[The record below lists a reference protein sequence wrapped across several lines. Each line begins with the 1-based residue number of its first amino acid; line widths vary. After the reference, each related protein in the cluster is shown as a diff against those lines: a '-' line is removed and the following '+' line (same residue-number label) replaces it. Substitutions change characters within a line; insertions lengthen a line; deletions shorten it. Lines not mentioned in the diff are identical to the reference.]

1 MKILSQ
7 RSQSISPSGI
17 RKMFNMAFG
26 MEDVVSFSVGEP
38 DFTAAPRVVEAACL
52 CNQRGQTKY
61 TPNAGLL
68 ELREKISLDLAKNNC
83 QIDPESEIIVTAG
96 GMEALMMIMQVLL
109 DPGDEVIIAEPYWT
123 NYPEQ
128 VKLAGGVPRL
138 VKVTEEDEFVYHPD
152 ALRGAINERT
162 KAILLNT
169 PANPTGAVAQLP
181 LLEQI
186 AAIAKE
192 FDLYVIS
199 DEVYQKF
206 LYDGL
211 THRSIAALPGMKER
225 TIIVNSFSKTYA
237 MTGWR
242 VGYAAGPS
250 EIIGEMTKLHEDIS
264 ACVNSSAQ
272 YGAMAALDGPEEE
285 ILRIR
290 ETFDHRRKLLIDGI
304 NSIDGLSC
312 VMPKGAFYAF
322 PNISATGLTSEQFAT
337 SLLQSQRVVLIPGT
351 AFGPDG
357 EGFVR
362 LSYATS
368 EEKIEEG
375 LARIRRFVQT
385 LRG

>member
-1 MKILSQ
+1 MKSLSQ
-7 RSQSISPSGI
+7 RTQRISPSGI
-17 RKMFNMAFG
+17 RKMFNMAYG
-26 MEDVVSFSVGEP
+26 MEDVISFSVGEP
-38 DFTAAPRVVEAACL
+38 DFTAAPRIVEAACL

-68 ELREKISLDLAKNNC
+68 ELREKISEDLRKNDC
-83 QIDPESEIIVTAG
+83 HIDPDTEVIVTAG
-96 GMEALMMIMQVLL
+96 GMEALMIIMQVLL
-109 DPGDEVIIAEPYWT
+109 DPGDEVIIAEPYWS

-128 VKLAGGVPRL
+128 VKLAGGVPHL
-138 VKVTEEDEFVYHPD
+138 VKVTEADEFVYHPE
-152 ALRGAINERT
+152 ALRNAINEHT

-169 PANPTGAVAQLP
+169 PANPTGAVTELP
-181 LLEQI
+181 VLEQI

-206 LYDGL
+206 LYGGL

-272 YGAMAALDGPEEE
+272 YGAMAALNGSDEE
-285 ILRIR
+285 ILKVRD
-290 ETFDHRRKLLIDGI
+290 TFDRRRKLLINGI
-304 NSIDGLSC
+304 NSISGLSC
-312 VMPKGAFYAF
+312 IMPKGAFYAF
-322 PNISATGLTSEQFAT
+322 PNISATGLSSDQFAA
-337 SLLQSQRVVLIPGT
+337 SLLRSQQVVLIPGT

-368 EEKIEEG
+368 EENIERG
-375 LARIRRFVQT
+375 LTRIRRFTRT
-385 LRG
+385 LLG